1 MCVPTSKKGLPYE
14 YKTYEDVDE
23 PVFDPSLHLDLEVL
37 HHIKSSNQF
46 LEIKRIKVLH

>member
-1 MCVPTSKKGLPYE
+1 MCLPTSKKGLPYE

-37 HHIKSSNQF
+37 HHIKSSNQS
-46 LEIKRIKVLH
+46 